1 VTPLLGDGPP
11 TVLVHEGHLPLG
23 VITSAGLFVVGIAFM
38 FFCARRYRRTF
49 EQSWIVL
56 SITAALLVLLSA
68 AALVTYAVRTLH

>member
-23 VITSAGLFVVGIAFM
+23 VITSAGLFVAGIAFV
-38 FFCARRYRRTF
+38 FRARRYRRTF